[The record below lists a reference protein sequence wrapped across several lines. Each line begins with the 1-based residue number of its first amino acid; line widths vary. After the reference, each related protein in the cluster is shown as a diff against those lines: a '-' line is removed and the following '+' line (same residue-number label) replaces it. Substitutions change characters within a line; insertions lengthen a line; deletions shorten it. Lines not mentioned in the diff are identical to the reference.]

1 MNGVMAGMYLL
12 SDAGLKKN
20 NLIMKTINNYKIT
33 SQIAEGGMGVVYYGE
48 HITLNRPV
56 AIKQLSS
63 NLTNNPQ
70 FRDRFVNE
78 AMILAQLNHPNII
91 TIYDLIEDNS
101 DFYIVMEYIQG
112 DTIDN
117 IMKNMRAPFQ
127 LQRALNIFIQTLKAF
142 DYAHSKGIVHRDIK
156 PSNIILDENDT
167 AKVLD
172 FGIAKILQSDLNLTK
187 AGTKMGSLYYMSP
200 EQVTGNT
207 VDTRSDI
214 YALGIVLYELLTNAI
229 PYNLKTDTEFEIMQ
243 AIVNQIPVSI
253 SSFRKD
259 IPESISSVINKA
271 TQKAP
276 NLRFATCKEFEK
288 ALNDSGFKFEE
299 ISNPININNPQPK
312 PAQFD
317 RTLFQAPQQNL
328 EYNATIK
335 KSSNNNVI
343 IISGIIALTIIAG
356 LIVFFV
362 FGNNSNDKV
371 TVSNNTSS
379 QNTQTSQTTNTQ
391 NDAQKNTSSK
401 NDRRNNSNF
410 PGDYPEGST
419 KYLTY
424 SDISDKSKYQIKI
437 MKNEIYARHGYI
449 FKTNPDM
456 VNHFN
461 SQSWYEPRSNDVNNL
476 LSDIEKSNIKFLK
489 NYE

>member
-1 MNGVMAGMYLL
+1 
-12 SDAGLKKN
+12 
-20 NLIMKTINNYKIT
+20 MKTINNYKIT

-56 AIKQLSS
+56 AIKQLNS

-112 DTIDN
+112 DTLDN
-117 IMKNMRAPFQ
+117 IMKNMRSPFQ

-200 EQVTGNT
+200 EQVTGNL

-214 YALGIVLYELLTNAI
+214 YALGIVLYELLTNSI

-259 IPESISSVINKA
+259 IPESISNVINKA

-299 ISNPININNPQPK
+299 GSNSVNHNNSQPR

-317 RTLFQAPQQNL
+317 RTVYQAPQQSIG
-328 EYNATIK
+328 YNAPVIK
-335 KSSNNNVI
+335 KSNNSAI
-343 IISGIIALTIIAG
+343 IISGIFALTIIAG
-356 LIVFFV
+356 LIIFFV

-371 TVSNNTSS
+371 SVNNNTQT
-379 QNTQTSQTTNTQ
+379 QNTQNSQSNSSQSNTQ
-391 NDAQKNTSSK
+391 NDIKKTPPPK
-401 NDRRNNSNF
+401 EERVRNPNI
-410 PGDYPEGST
+410 PGDYPEGSS

-424 SDISDKSKYQIKI
+424 SDISNLSKYQIKI

-449 FKTNPDM
+449 FKVNPDM
-456 VNHFN
+456 INHFN
-461 SQSWYEPRSNDVNNL
+461 GQSWYEPKYYNVDNM
-476 LSDIEKSNIKFLK
+476 LSDVERKNALFLK
-489 NYE
+489 QYE